1 MIGYVD
7 SSAAVIGPRSRG
19 ISSAHDDII
28 ERLAPRK
35 TFEITDHTAPA
46 LWRQSNTASLG
57 LHHSSASA
65 LPLEYATFRD
75 VVSGDA
81 APARSRRLRDTEQ
94 HSAELAQRL
103 SLSA

>member
-1 MIGYVD
+1 VIGYVD
-7 SSAAVIGPRSRG
+7 SR

-35 TFEITDHTAPA
+35 TFEITGYTAPA
-46 LWRQSNTASLG
+46 LWKAEQYGIIRTPRLFGVRANPG
-57 LHHSSASA
+57 
-65 LPLEYATFRD
+65 TFRD

-81 APARSRRLRDTEQ
+81 APTRSRRLRDTEQ
-94 HSAELAQRL
+94 DSAELAQRL